1 MRKRDIAL
9 ELVLEKVA
17 VFYYILYYIIGVK
30 LELLPSLKDI
40 GDLNFTETTVFMMPV
55 YFIIVIISQV
65 ITYAGVDLFTKEKE
79 D

>member
-9 ELVLEKVA
+9 ELVMEKVV
-17 VFYYILYYIIGVK
+17 VFYYIVYYLVGVK

-40 GDLNFTETTVFMMPV
+40 GDLKFTETTVFMVLV

>member
-1 MRKRDIAL
+1 M
-9 ELVLEKVA
+9 EKVV
-17 VFYYILYYIIGVK
+17 VFYYIVYYLVGVK

-40 GDLNFTETTVFMMPV
+40 GDLKFTETTVFMVLV

>member
-17 VFYYILYYIIGVK
+17 VFYYIFYYIIGVK

-40 GDLNFTETTVFMMPV
+40 GDLHFTETTVFMMPV

-65 ITYAGVDLFTKEKE
+65 VTYAGVDLFTKEKK
-79 D
+79 